1 MRWTPTILLL
11 AALLAIAPARA
22 DTLDYKKS
30 RIGFTFKQMN
40 VPVEGQFPKFT
51 ANVAFNAATPEAS
64 KAEIEVDLAS
74 IDTGSA
80 DGDTEVKRKLW
91 LNVESF
97 PKAKFASTAIKPL
110 GGNRY
115 EVVGTLSIKGRSRDL
130 KFPVTLKS
138 EAGGTLFEG
147 AFPLLRL
154 QFGIGE
160 AQWSETETVA
170 DEVQVR
176 FKMFVAGAEVSGSS
190 QKK

>member
-1 MRWTPTILLL
+1 MRWIVVPVLL
-11 AALLAIAPARA
+11 AALTAAPAWS
-22 DTLDYKKS
+22 DTVDYKKS
-30 RIGFTFKQMN
+30 HIGFTFKQMN

-51 ANVAFNAATPEAS
+51 ANITFNPATPETG

-91 LNVESF
+91 FNVDTF
-97 PKAKFASTAIKPL
+97 PKAKFTSTAIKPL
-110 GGNRY
+110 GGNKY
-115 EVVGTLSIKGRSRDL
+115 EVVGTLGIKGRSRDL
-130 KFPVTLKS
+130 KFPVTLKP

-147 AFPLLRL
+147 AFPVLRL

-160 AQWSETETVA
+160 AQWSDTETVA

-176 FKMFVAGAEVSGSS
+176 FRIFVTAATASGAS